1 VRGASERKGVSGTG
15 ARPAGSRAYA
25 DIYAAVRRIP
35 RGRVATYG
43 QIARVAGLPGHAR
56 MVGYALSALR
66 EENRVPWHRVV
77 NAAGRISLRSGDRPM
92 DAVQR
97 FLLEREGVCFGSGG
111 AIRLRQFQWRRVVG
125 ARPRLGDETR
135 RKEATP

>member
-1 VRGASERKGVSGTG
+1 VSGSG
-15 ARPAGSRAYA
+15 AGPAGSRAYA
-25 DIYAAVRRIP
+25 GIYATVRRVP

-66 EENRVPWHRVV
+66 EGSGVPWHRVV

-111 AIRLRQFQWRRVVG
+111 AIRLRQFQWRPLAG
-125 ARPRLGDETR
+125 AGSRPGDQTR
-135 RKEATP
+135 RKEARS